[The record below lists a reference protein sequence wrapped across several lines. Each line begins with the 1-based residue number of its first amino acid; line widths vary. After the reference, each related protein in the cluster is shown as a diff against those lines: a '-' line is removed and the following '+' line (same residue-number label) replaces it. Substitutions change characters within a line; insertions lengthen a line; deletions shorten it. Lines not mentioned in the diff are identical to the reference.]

1 MEDTE
6 VYKEKEKKNAIS
18 SSSNTETT
26 ISILRFG
33 SEINLF
39 WLSFW
44 LVFFVCLFVLII
56 YKQLFLHSDS
66 EHLNYKWIILGFI
79 FCTIL
84 ICLGCYKIEIKQNKI
99 AKLTHN
105 LINDIK
111 ERGKKCCKVK
121 FQMFLMTRINLIAWS

>member
-18 SSSNTETT
+18 SSSNTETN

-66 EHLNYKWIILGFI
+66 EHLNYK
-79 FCTIL
+79 
-84 ICLGCYKIEIKQNKI
+84 
-99 AKLTHN
+99 
-105 LINDIK
+105 
-111 ERGKKCCKVK
+111 
-121 FQMFLMTRINLIAWS
+121 